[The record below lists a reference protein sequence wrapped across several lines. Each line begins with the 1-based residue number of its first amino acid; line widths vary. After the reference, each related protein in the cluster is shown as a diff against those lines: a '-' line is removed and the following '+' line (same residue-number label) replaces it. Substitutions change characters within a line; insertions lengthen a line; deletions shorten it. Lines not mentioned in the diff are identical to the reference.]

1 MISGPNASA
10 GKPPAKTRRHQC
22 HARFSEGRGT
32 DPAQDDN
39 VEANTM
45 TMTTAPILAMLAANG
60 LPEACGGLPAAD
72 VRLGTTP

>member
-1 MISGPNASA
+1 MPRPESRRQN
-10 GKPPAKTRRHQC
+10 PATTSVT
-22 HARFSEGRGT
+22 RFSEGRGT

-72 VRLGTTP
+72 VRLGTTS

>member
-1 MISGPNASA
+1 
-10 GKPPAKTRRHQC
+10 
-22 HARFSEGRGT
+22 
-32 DPAQDDN
+32 
-39 VEANTM
+39 M